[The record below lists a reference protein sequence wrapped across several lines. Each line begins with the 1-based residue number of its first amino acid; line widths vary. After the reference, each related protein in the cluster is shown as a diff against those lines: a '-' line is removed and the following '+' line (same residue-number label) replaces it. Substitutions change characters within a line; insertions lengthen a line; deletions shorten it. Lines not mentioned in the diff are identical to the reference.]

1 MLEGRWINIVGSRPE
16 TYQELASHLEATTE
30 GRCHISDCRT
40 GQSPTLKYNSKS
52 GLVLIDAM
60 EDKPGEALE
69 LLLQCRKSGKHQL
82 LYAFFNAEQ
91 DSRLEKLA
99 APPEIHGIF
108 YVDSSFDHLTKGV
121 LAIFNGDLWFPRRV
135 IARYLIN
142 HKPHTTQ
149 AFLNGAH
156 DLLTA
161 REMEILNLLSTGAK
175 NTDIAEQLSLSVHT
189 IKTHIYHIYKKLDVE
204 NRTQAVNW
212 ASHHL

>member
-1 MLEGRWINIVGSRPE
+1 MLEGRWINIVGARPD
-16 TYQELASHLEATTE
+16 TYLGLASHLEATTE

-40 GQSPTLKYNSKS
+40 GQSPTLKYNSKT

-60 EDKPGEALE
+60 EEKPGEALD

-108 YVDSSFDHLTKGV
+108 YVDSSLDHLTKGV

-142 HKPHTTQ
+142 HKPHTSQ
-149 AFLNGAH
+149 AFLNRDH

-212 ASHHL
+212 ASHNL

>member
-1 MLEGRWINIVGSRPE
+1 MLDGSWINIVGSRPN
-16 TYQELASHLEATTE
+16 TYNDLAAHLEATTG
-30 GRCHISDCRT
+30 GRCHITDWGA
-40 GQSPTLKYNSKS
+40 GQSPTLKYNAKT

-60 EDKPGEALE
+60 EDKRGQALDM
-69 LLLQCRKSGKHQL
+69 LLECRKSGKKQL

-108 YVDSSFDHLTKGV
+108 YRDSSLDHLTKGV

-142 HKPHTTQ
+142 QKPHTNH
-149 AFLNGAH
+149 AFSSRQH
-156 DLLTA
+156 DLLTE

-212 ASHHL
+212 ATHNL

>member
-1 MLEGRWINIVGSRPE
+1 MLEGRWINIVGARPD
-16 TYQELASHLEATTE
+16 TYLGLASHLEATTE

-40 GQSPTLKYNSKS
+40 GQSPTLKYNSKT

-60 EDKPGEALE
+60 EEKPGEALD

-108 YVDSSFDHLTKGV
+108 YVDSSLDHLTKGV
-121 LAIFNGDLWFPRRV
+121 LAMFNGDLWFPRRV
-135 IARYLIN
+135 IANYLIN
-142 HKPHTTQ
+142 QKPHTNQ
-149 AFLNGAH
+149 AFLSRH
-156 DLLTA
+156 HELLTE

-175 NTDIAEQLSLSVHT
+175 NTDIADQLSLSVHT

-212 ASHHL
+212 ASHNL

>member
-1 MLEGRWINIVGSRPE
+1 MLEGNWITIVGSRPD
-16 TYQELASHLEATTE
+16 TYQALASQLEAAT
-30 GRCHISDCRT
+30 GARCHITDCSA
-40 GQSPTLKYNSKS
+40 GQSPTLKYNAKT

-60 EDKPGEALE
+60 EDKPGEALD
-69 LLLQCRKSGKHQL
+69 LLLECRKSGKKQL

-108 YVDSSFDHLTKGV
+108 YVDSSLDHLSKGV
-121 LAIFNGDLWFPRRV
+121 QAMFNGDLWFPRRV

-142 HKPHTTQ
+142 QKPHTNQ
-149 AFLNGAH
+149 AFLSRQH
-156 DLLTA
+156 DLLTE

-212 ASHHL
+212 ATHNL

>member
-1 MLEGRWINIVGSRPE
+1 MLEGSWINIVGARPG
-16 TYQELASHLEATTE
+16 TYQELATHLEATT
-30 GRCHISDCRT
+30 GSRCHIADCRA
-40 GQSPTLKYNSKS
+40 GQTPTLKYNAKT

-60 EDKPGEALE
+60 EDKPGEAME
-69 LLLQCRKSGKHQL
+69 LLLECRKSGKKQL

-108 YVDSSFDHLTKGV
+108 YRDADPDHLSKGV
-121 LAIFNGDLWFPRRV
+121 LAMFNGDLWFPRRV

-142 HKPHTTQ
+142 QKPHTNQ
-149 AFLNGAH
+149 AFLSRQH
-156 DLLTA
+156 ELLTE

-212 ASHHL
+212 ATHNL

>member
-1 MLEGRWINIVGSRPE
+1 MLAGRWINIVGSRPE
-16 TYQELASHLEATTE
+16 SYEQLASHLETTTG
-30 GRCHISDCRT
+30 GRCHITDSRSGHT
-40 GQSPTLKYNSKS
+40 PTLKFNAKT

-60 EDKPGEALE
+60 ENNPGEAME
-69 LLLQCRKSGKHQL
+69 LLAECRKSGKPQL
-82 LYAFFNAEQ
+82 LYAFFNAEH

-108 YVDSSFDHLTKGV
+108 YADSSIDHLTKGV

-142 HKPHTTQ
+142 QKPHTSQ
-149 AFLNGAH
+149 AFLNREH
-156 DLLTA
+156 DLLTV

-189 IKTHIYHIYKKLDVE
+189 IKTHIYHIYKKLDVS

-212 ASHHL
+212 ASNNL

>member
-1 MLEGRWINIVGSRPE
+1 MLAGRWINIVGSRPE
-16 TYQELASHLEATTE
+16 SYEQLATHLETTTG
-30 GRCHISDCRT
+30 GRCHITDSRSDHT
-40 GQSPTLKYNSKS
+40 PTLKFNAKT

-60 EDKPGEALE
+60 EDKAGEAME
-69 LLLQCRKSGKHQL
+69 LLAECRKSSKPQL
-82 LYAFFNAEQ
+82 MYAFFNAEH

-108 YVDSSFDHLTKGV
+108 YVDSSPDHLTKGV

-135 IARYLIN
+135 IASYLIN
-142 HKPHTTQ
+142 QKPHTSQ
-149 AFLNGAH
+149 AFLNREH
-156 DLLTA
+156 DLLTV

-189 IKTHIYHIYKKLDVE
+189 IKTHIYHIYKKLDVS

-212 ASHHL
+212 ASNNL